1 MRTSALA
8 VTALFALSGIQVSL
22 AAPAPRTPE
31 AAELSLGRGEGGA
44 GDGQGRLT
52 DPREVHL
59 ADLVQLTNGGENAE
73 GYWSPDG
80 SRIVFQATWGEYEC
94 DQIFQIAA
102 DGSGEPQL
110 VSTGEGRTTCAYFT
124 YPEGDRILY
133 ATTHLAAPGC
143 PPAPDRSAGYVWAL
157 YDTFDVVSVA
167 PDGTNPIRLTDAP
180 GYDAEATVCPVDG
193 RVIFTSV
200 RDGDLELY
208 TMNPDGSEV
217 TRITHEPG
225 YDGGAF
231 FSPDCSKIVWRA
243 SRPRTGQER
252 ADYQELLD
260 KGLIRPGRL
269 ELWIANADGSDA
281 RQITWLGNASFAP
294 SFFPGGDRVI
304 FSSNLSDPG
313 GREFDLWAVDTD
325 GTDLERITWTEEF
338 DGFPLFS
345 PDGTRLAFAS
355 NRFHAKEGET
365 NLFVAR
371 WRGGNRPDTP
381 QSLDPLLGT
390 GEGDASTRAG
400 APDPRGLPPAR
411 AWELRGPDRFLA
423 DVTWLAADAR
433 DGRGIGT
440 PGLVAARDWLVE
452 RFTEIGLEPAGDDG
466 GWLQRFDVPVAVAV
480 EEGTVLA
487 IDGEAVGSD
496 AWVPAGFSGTG
507 TAAGEVV
514 PAGHGI
520 VAEDLGI
527 DDYAGLD
534 ATGKVVAVRRFTPAS
549 ITEDDDKRRY
559 SDVRYKAIAARERGA
574 VALVVVDL
582 PLPEEAEGVEEA
594 PLPGLAVEPGTD
606 VGIPVAIATQES
618 AGSLFE
624 ADDPKQV
631 EITVNLTKQTAPAW
645 NVVGRLPAAPAEP
658 SLSPGPVIVGAHYD
672 HLGFGGPDSMAP
684 GSTEPHS
691 GADDNAS
698 GTAAILEAARWLAR
712 GEVGG
717 STEEGPRTRDV
728 VFVAFSGEETGILG
742 STTFARKPPG
752 GLDLEQAVAM
762 INLDMVGRLREKLT
776 VLGDD
781 SAAEW
786 RELVRPLC
794 ETLDLPCAFG
804 GDAYGPSDHTAFYAA
819 GVPVL
824 YLFTGPH
831 DDYHKPSDDPDGI
844 NAAGG
849 ARVARFTAAVAA
861 ELAWRTEPLT
871 YQETTAPAPRGDVR
885 SYGASLGVIPDY
897 AGEEGTTGM
906 LIAGVRPGGPAD
918 QAGMERDDVLVHL
931 AGTEIRDVHDLVYVL
946 RQAKPGQTV
955 KAVVLR
961 DGERVELEV
970 TFGESQRPRG

>member
-1 MRTSALA
+1 MD
-8 VTALFALSGIQVSL
+8 
-22 AAPAPRTPE
+22 AAGP
-31 AAELSLGRGEGGA
+31 
-44 GDGQGRLT
+44 LT

-59 ADLVQLTNGGENAE
+59 RDLLQLTDGGENAE

-80 SRIVFQATWGEYEC
+80 AELVYQATVPPYEC
-94 DQIFQIAA
+94 DQIFRVPA
-102 DGSGEPQL
+102 DGSGAPVL

-124 YPEGDRILY
+124 HPEGERILY
-133 ATTHLAAPGC
+133 ATTHLADPACPAP
-143 PPAPDRSAGYVWAL
+143 PDRSKGYVWAL
-157 YDTFDVVSVA
+157 YESFDLVSAA
-167 PDGTNPIRLTDAP
+167 PDGSDLRRLTDTP

-193 RVIFTSV
+193 RVIFTSI

-208 TMNPDGSEV
+208 TMSPPGRGDGSEV

-243 SRPRTGQER
+243 SRPRTEEELAEYR
-252 ADYQELLD
+252 ELLAT
-260 KGLIRPGRL
+260 GLIRPGRL
-269 ELWIANADGSDA
+269 ELWTANADGTEP
-281 RQITWLGNASFAP
+281 RQITWLGVASFAP
-294 SFFPGGDRVI
+294 SFFPGAERVI
-304 FSSNLSDPG
+304 FSSNLSSGG

-325 GTDLERITWTEEF
+325 GTDLERVTWTEEF

-355 NRFHAKEGET
+355 NRHHAREGET

-371 WRGGNRPDTP
+371 WEGGKEPAED
-381 QSLDPLLGT
+381 
-390 GEGDASTRAG
+390 
-400 APDPRGLPPAR
+400 RGLPPER
-411 AWELRGPDRFLA
+411 AWELQGPDRFLA
-423 DVTWLAADAR
+423 DVTWLADDAR
-433 DGRGIGT
+433 EGRGIGT
-440 PGLVAARDWLVE
+440 DGLVAARDWLVE
-452 RFTEIGLEPAGDDG
+452 RFAELGLEPAGEEG

-480 EEGTVLA
+480 EEGTALA
-487 IDGEAVGSD
+487 VDGRPLPAD

-514 PAGHGI
+514 AAGHGI
-520 VAEDLGI
+520 AAEALGI

-534 ATGKVVAVRRFTPAS
+534 VAGKVVAVRRFTSAAV
-549 ITEDDDKRRY
+549 TEDDDKRRY

-582 PLPEEAEGVEEA
+582 PLPDEAEGVEEA
-594 PLPGLAVEPGTD
+594 PLPGLAVEPGSD
-606 VGIPVAIATQES
+606 VGIPVAIATREAA
-618 AGSLFE
+618 AGLFE
-624 ADDPKQV
+624 TGEPKRA
-631 EITVNLTKQTAPAW
+631 EITVELKKQTAPAW
-645 NVVGRLPAAPAEP
+645 NVVGRLPADEGDRAAGPA
-658 SLSPGPVIVGAHYD
+658 IVGAHYD
-672 HLGFGGPDSMAP
+672 HLGYGGPDSMAP
-684 GSTEPHS
+684 GSTDPHS

-698 GTAAILEAARWLAR
+698 GVAAVLEAARWLTRQEGA
-712 GEVGG
+712 EELG
-717 STEEGPRTRDV
+717 SLQRDV
-728 VFVAFSGEETGILG
+728 LFVAFSGEETGILG
-742 STTFARKPPG
+742 STAFARNPPG
-752 GLDLEQAVAM
+752 GLALEGAAAM
-762 INLDMVGRLREKLT
+762 INLDMVGRLRERLT

-786 RELVRPLC
+786 QGIVRPLC
-794 ETLDLPCAFG
+794 QELDLPCAFG

-831 DDYHKPSDDPDGI
+831 DHYHKPSDDPEGI

-849 ARVARFTAAVAA
+849 ARIARLTAEVAA
-861 ELAWRTEPLT
+861 ALARRPEPLT

-897 AGEEGTTGM
+897 AGEEGTAGM
-906 LIAGVRPGGPAD
+906 LVAGVRPGGPAD
-918 QAGMERDDVLVHL
+918 RAGIRRDDLLVHL

-955 KAVVLR
+955 KATVVR
-961 DGERVELEV
+961 DGERLELEV